1 MIGQIVSHYRI
12 LSKLGGG
19 GMGIV
24 FEAEDMRLGR
34 RVALKFLPESS
45 TRDELALE
53 RFRREAQAAS
63 ALNHPSIC
71 TVHDIGDHQGRS
83 YIVMERL
90 NGRTL
95 KEALE
100 DPTTP
105 SGDVET
111 LSLGP
116 SGSEEVPG
124 VPLEIEETLDL
135 GIQLADA
142 LAAAHAEGIVHRDIK
157 PANIF
162 VGARGPAKLLDFG
175 LAKLDPNRDAPPIL
189 SDSSF
194 DTGALTLAGDLVG
207 TLFYMSPE
215 QTKGELVDHRTDL
228 FSLGTVLYEV
238 ATGQRPFSG
247 KSAKEV
253 ARRIRLDDPT
263 PPNLLN
269 RLIPMELEKILA
281 RALQKDVRKRFQHAA
296 DMKSALLGLRRNL
309 ASATYDRKPAAP
321 VVVVG
326 PIAVIDFSNLTDP
339 EDSDSV
345 ARMMTNLLNTEVS
358 NSVGLKVISRQ
369 RLYDLLKQIGSEKLD
384 RSVATEVAG
393 KAGAKAMV
401 VGETARLGERIIVTA
416 ELVQVADGDLL
427 GSQRAEGA
435 GVEQL
440 FEMAVELAEQLR
452 KALQVSPSAGHRSTE
467 DLVRELTGSIEAYRA
482 YVRGGAFF
490 QRVRFPSAVEQFR
503 AATDIDP
510 LFALGQFWLS
520 WACKLAGQDVEA
532 AVAAEK
538 AAELSERLPLAYQV
552 MVKANACLM
561 TGAWARAIQLHEA
574 IYEKDPTNT
583 AVLGSLGFVYLYSSR
598 DSDPARAAFM
608 YDSVLIQDPN
618 SLATYNDLAMSYA
631 VRGKFEAAEERLDRM
646 ESVAPT
652 DVQMMRVAMAALEGR
667 CEEGWA
673 LSATIDEDYKSRWQ
687 GRLAMLTSRW
697 DEAREITA
705 REMGHGYRKA
715 LLIRARGDFFCYRGE
730 FDNALGA
737 YTEAAAEPERGG
749 DGVFS
754 GAASSSRQS
763 LAQLLVFRGDTR
775 QALAEAE
782 RALELFP
789 ESFRSLYFCGVMA
802 AAAGELGTA
811 ETYLASIS
819 KLLESS
825 RSLGAH
831 IYRDALEG
839 EIALAGGVPE
849 RAAPLF
855 ERVVGSNRMME
866 DFLSTHSSVGALF
879 RKGLGRAYL
888 EMGET
893 EKAVRVFEGLV
904 ASGMER
910 VNEPIAYAQA
920 LYTLGACR
928 Q

>member
-12 LSKLGGG
+12 LSKLGAG

-45 TRDELALE
+45 TQDELALE

-71 TVHDIGDHQGRS
+71 TVYDIGDHQGRS

-100 DPTTP
+100 DPTSP

-116 SGSEEVPG
+116 SGSEEVPC

-142 LAAAHAEGIVHRDIK
+142 LEAAHAEGIVHRDIK

-162 VGARGPAKLLDFG
+162 VGSRGPAKLLDFG

-194 DTGALTLAGDLVG
+194 DAGALTLAGDLVG

-253 ARRIRLDDPT
+253 AGRIRVDDPT
-263 PPNLLN
+263 SPNLLN

-309 ASATYDRKPAAP
+309 ASATYDRKSAAPAP

-369 RLYDLLKQIGSEKLD
+369 RLYDLLKQIGVEKLD

-401 VGETARLGERIIVTA
+401 VGEIARLGERIIVTA

-452 KALQVSPSAGHRSTE
+452 KALQVGPTAGHRSTE

-490 QRVRFPSAVEQFR
+490 QRVRS
-503 AATDIDP
+503 
-510 LFALGQFWLS
+510 L
-520 WACKLAGQDVEA
+520 C
-532 AVAAEK
+532 
-538 AAELSERLPLAYQV
+538 
-552 MVKANACLM
+552 AN
-561 TGAWARAIQLHEA
+561 
-574 IYEKDPTNT
+574 
-583 AVLGSLGFVYLYSSR
+583 V
-598 DSDPARAAFM
+598 
-608 YDSVLIQDPN
+608 
-618 SLATYNDLAMSYA
+618 
-631 VRGKFEAAEERLDRM
+631 
-646 ESVAPT
+646 
-652 DVQMMRVAMAALEGR
+652 
-667 CEEGWA
+667 
-673 LSATIDEDYKSRWQ
+673 
-687 GRLAMLTSRW
+687 
-697 DEAREITA
+697 
-705 REMGHGYRKA
+705 
-715 LLIRARGDFFCYRGE
+715 
-730 FDNALGA
+730 
-737 YTEAAAEPERGG
+737 
-749 DGVFS
+749 
-754 GAASSSRQS
+754 
-763 LAQLLVFRGDTR
+763 
-775 QALAEAE
+775 
-782 RALELFP
+782 
-789 ESFRSLYFCGVMA
+789 
-802 AAAGELGTA
+802 
-811 ETYLASIS
+811 
-819 KLLESS
+819 
-825 RSLGAH
+825 
-831 IYRDALEG
+831 
-839 EIALAGGVPE
+839 
-849 RAAPLF
+849 
-855 ERVVGSNRMME
+855 
-866 DFLSTHSSVGALF
+866 
-879 RKGLGRAYL
+879 
-888 EMGET
+888 GET
-893 EKAVRVFEGLV
+893 LA
-904 ASGMER
+904 
-910 VNEPIAYAQA
+910 
-920 LYTLGACR
+920 
-928 Q
+928 